1 MLEPVERLGAIA
13 RVKSNVRFRAKPNKD
28 AEAIRTLSKGSKVGI
43 LLRGEEWTI
52 IEYKNKTGYVMSRYL
67 SFP

>member
-1 MLEPVERLGAIA
+1 VLEPVERLGAIA

-28 AEAIRTLSKGSKVGI
+28 AEAIRTLSKGTKVEI